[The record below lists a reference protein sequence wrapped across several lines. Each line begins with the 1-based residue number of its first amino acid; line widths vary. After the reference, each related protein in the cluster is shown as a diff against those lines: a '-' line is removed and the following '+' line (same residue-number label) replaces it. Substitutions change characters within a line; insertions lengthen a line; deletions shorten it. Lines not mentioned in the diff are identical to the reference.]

1 MKKEIKDPETSVKTY
16 CVKTPKETYSV
27 SCKKYTL
34 NENSSVKKTKKID

>member
-16 CVKTPKETYSV
+16 CVKTMETYSV
-27 SCKKYTL
+27 SYKKYTL